1 MPDFKNMKD
10 EIVLYQPNDQLSL
23 EVKVEN
29 DTVWLNRNQMA
40 VLFDR
45 DVKTIGKHINNAL
58 QEELAPVV
66 AKNAPTQ
73 NGTQAV
79 AKNATPY
86 ENQVVAKFA
95 TPYEHGSHKGQ
106 ILTQRRLICST
117 YVQRELPPISIP
129 MVNIRTCVICT
140 MPVRVSNR
148 LIHISG
154 PNPRMTVG

>member
-1 MPDFKNMKD
+1 MTN

-86 ENQVVAKFA
+86 ENWKSHFAISNYDEDMSSQFA
-95 TPYEHGSHKGQ
+95 TSRGVRKLEVA
-106 ILTQRRLICST
+106 ICDIHSKRK
-117 YVQRELPPISIP
+117 YVI
-129 MVNIRTCVICT
+129 TICDD
-140 MPVRVSNR
+140 
-148 LIHISG
+148 I
-154 PNPRMTVG
+154 

>member
-1 MPDFKNMKD
+1 MAN

-66 AKNAPTQ
+66 AKFAIVQKEGDRTVIRQ
-73 NGTQAV
+73 VEYYSLDVILSVGYRVKSLRGTQFRQ
-79 AKNATPY
+79 Y
-86 ENQVVAKFA
+86 NQ
-95 TPYEHGSHKGQ
+95 
-106 ILTQRRLICST
+106 LTR
-117 YVQRELPPISIP
+117 
-129 MVNIRTCVICT
+129 
-140 MPVRVSNR
+140 
-148 LIHISG
+148 ISG
-154 PNPRMTVG
+154 PSPRMTVG